1 MEASGTYFLG
11 SAPKPRR
18 LSLTQILIS
27 QSHPSVCNLLG
38 VLPFVDAVDR
48 SAVGEELRVS
58 LQLGVSVEQERGG
71 EGEHPASDGMS
82 AMESLDGDDEGSLI
96 GFYGGASILSKLA
109 VAMAMCDTLL
119 GRTLVLDSANK
130 VSVNHV
136 LESSKLSL
144 SGVCKVCAI

>member
-18 LSLTQILIS
+18 LSLTQILIY
-27 QSHPSVCNLLG
+27 QSHPSVCNLIG
-38 VLPFVDAVDR
+38 VLPFVNATDQRWEKNCESRCNWACR
-48 SAVGEELRVS
+48 WSK
-58 LQLGVSVEQERGG
+58 RGG
-71 EGEHPASDGMS
+71 EGERPASDGMS